1 MGRNNL
7 DNRSKDKNWGFN
19 LTKQKRFKFEIP
31 KDNEQV
37 CRNFELAQGLEM
49 FKLTFVIK
57 LNCKYDISNN
67 DKLDIKGKQYIVL
80 TLSEAFDN
88 PIQGQYKGTLD
99 DFTGYT
105 IVGLE

>member
-7 DNRSKDKNWGFN
+7 ENRSKDKNWGFN
-19 LTKQKRFKFEIP
+19 LTKQKRFKFEIL
-31 KDNEQV
+31 NEQQ

-67 DKLDIKGKQYIVL
+67 DKLDIKGKQYLVL
-80 TLSEAFDN
+80 TLSETFDN

-99 DFTGYT
+99 EFTGYT

>member
-7 DNRSKDKNWGFN
+7 ENRSKDKNWGFN
-19 LTKQKRFKFEIP
+19 LTKQKRFKFEIL
-31 KDNEQV
+31 NEQQ

-49 FKLTFVIK
+49 FKLTFAIK

-67 DKLDIKGKQYIVL
+67 DKLDIKGKQYLVL
-80 TLSEAFDN
+80 TLSETFDN

-99 DFTGYT
+99 EFTGYT